1 MAAARS
7 RSHIVRRTA
16 RALLVAVLL
25 PGAFVASATAG
36 TPWPNYGRSPQHTAT
51 AVVPSQSLAQIL
63 WQTPVDLNPQYSGND
78 LLIHYGTPL
87 TTPTNTVLVPV
98 KTGATDGFRIEAH
111 DGYYGTLRRYEDGLP
126 TLPGGQP
133 YGTGP
138 CAIIGI
144 TADSE
149 TARHDWRAYQDIKNA
164 LVGDEWEAVELYP
177 AESRKVDPSNRFYL
191 FCFPK
196 GVFTFG
202 WGHRNVVAPRDGS
215 APQRG
220 WLTRGDACPTR
231 R

>member
-1 MAAARS
+1 MSKRNREKRRAAG
-7 RSHIVRRTA
+7 VQTC
-16 RALLVAVLL
+16 RADDGSTFEHREPPYAGVGSVNLTGHD
-25 PGAFVASATAG
+25 PGIPGKV
-36 TPWPNYGRSPQHTAT
+36 TPFERW
-51 AVVPSQSLAQIL
+51 
-63 WQTPVDLNPQYSGND
+63 
-78 LLIHYGTPL
+78 
-87 TTPTNTVLVPV
+87 
-98 KTGATDGFRIEAH
+98 EC

-126 TLPGGQP
+126 VLPGGQP

-202 WGHRNVVAPRDGS
+202 WGQRNVVAPRDGS

-220 WLTRGDACPTR
+220 WLTRGDACPPR
-231 R
+231 P